1 MFKNDELH
9 ETLLFMKL
17 ANSTNKKNM
26 IQMTWLKLLNR
37 ITFFFWLFGAIGDVK
52 AQTTLT
58 DYKNTYP
65 NYNEIVIND
74 QQSYKHNY

>member
-1 MFKNDELH
+1 
-9 ETLLFMKL
+9 
-17 ANSTNKKNM
+17 M

-37 ITFFFWLFGAIGDVK
+37 ITFLLFFYGAIGDVK
-52 AQTTLT
+52 AQTTLA
-58 DYKNTYP
+58 DCKNTYP